1 MELIF
6 TTPGTY
12 INVKDGLFAISS
24 DNKKSTISPV
34 KVERMILTTEAIIT
48 TAVLQLAVENNID
61 LVILNRSG
69 EPVGRFWHS
78 RFGSITTIRRKQLE
92 LNMNEKGLDDVKEW
106 VISKLNNQIDFCKEL
121 AKNRKKLHDQVL
133 EKISTI
139 EANREKLADIKGRM
153 EEKRSR
159 IVGLEGSASKV
170 YFDILALCIP
180 ERYMFNGRSR
190 QPAKDPFNAFLNYA
204 YGVLYSLVEKS
215 CIIAGLDPYIG
226 FLHTDNYSKPSL
238 VFDIIENFRIYADRV
253 VFRLFSKKMV
263 NDKMVEKIPGGCSL
277 NKEGKRLLFDDYN
290 KYMETVIRYGN
301 KNMTRSNTIQA
312 FCHKFANSLIKE
324 KEKNES

>member
-24 DNKKSTISPV
+24 DNK
-34 KVERMILTTEAIIT
+34 RGRII
-48 TAVLQLAVENNID
+48 
-61 LVILNRSG
+61 
-69 EPVGRFWHS
+69 
-78 RFGSITTIRRKQLE
+78 
-92 LNMNEKGLDDVKEW
+92 
-106 VISKLNNQIDFCKEL
+106 
-121 AKNRKKLHDQVL
+121 
-133 EKISTI
+133 
-139 EANREKLADIKGRM
+139 
-153 EEKRSR
+153 
-159 IVGLEGSASKV
+159 GLEGSASKV

-180 ERYMFNGRSR
+180 ERYRFNGRSR

-263 NDKMVEKIPGGCSL
+263 NDKVDSCYVVYTRDK
-277 NKEGKRLLFDDYN
+277 NKLVQYSIGVKDRQTVLESIREVRQIISRGFFPNGTGYKKRCGDCTY
-290 KYMETVIRYGN
+290 
-301 KNMTRSNTIQA
+301 KNICIQ
-312 FCHKFANSLIKE
+312 
-324 KEKNES
+324 